1 MRVCSARCPRCSRS
15 KPAHGTAFA
24 CVRPSVHVCTEVA
37 SSPRI
42 DHTVL
47 GGYYNTP
54 THASACMD
62 ECL

>member
-15 KPAHGTAFA
+15 KPAHGAAFA

-47 GGYYNTP
+47 GG
-54 THASACMD
+54 
-62 ECL
+62 